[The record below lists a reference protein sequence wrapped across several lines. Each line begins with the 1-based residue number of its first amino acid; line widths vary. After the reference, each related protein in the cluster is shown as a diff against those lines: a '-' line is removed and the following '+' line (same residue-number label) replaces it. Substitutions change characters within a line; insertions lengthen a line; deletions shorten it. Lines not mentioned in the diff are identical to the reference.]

1 MIRRVFAP
9 PLSLLTLQDYSRTSI
24 PGVQLIELARHV
36 DESGSFTELMRIS
49 EDGLLLDPRG
59 LPLQI
64 NPPDVTREGGPKP
77 ELFKPRQF
85 NWSELEPGIVRA
97 FHVHKR
103 QTDVWFV
110 PAHEKVL
117 VLLADLRGWLPAPT
131 FENPVPEIPGG
142 DNGKPIITQHQRVVL
157 GDGRSRLLV
166 IPPMVAHG
174 FRSLLDHKTRLLY
187 AVNTHFDPSPE
198 RCDEWRLP
206 WDLFGEEIWDIK
218 NG

>member
-1 MIRRVFAP
+1 MAQRLALP
-9 PLSLLTLQDYSRTSI
+9 SLLTLQDYSSKLI
-24 PGVQLIELARHV
+24 PGVQVIELTRHV

-49 EDGLLLDPRG
+49 PDGYVLDARG

-64 NPPDVTREGGPKP
+64 NPPSVTQEG
-77 ELFKPRQF
+77 PRSEFFRAQQF
-85 NWSELEPGIVRA
+85 NWSELEPGIIRA
-97 FHVHKR
+97 FHLHKR

-117 VLLADLRGWLPAPT
+117 VVLADCRQWLSQATGEAGNGRPT
-131 FENPVPEIPGG
+131 
-142 DNGKPIITQHQRVVL
+142 ITQHQRVVL

-166 IPPMVAHG
+166 IPPGVAHG
-174 FRSLLDHKTRLLY
+174 FRGMFEHRTRLLY

-206 WDLFGEEIWDIK
+206 WDVFGEEIWDIK